1 MQTLHLLWE
10 LKCSAIFRIATWR
23 IMFANAMQIRF
34 SFSESF
40 VRGFFSVFIFFL
52 SIFLPPFSIL
62 QIRIESNA
70 GTHTHTQ
77 PCFVYAYIG
86 LVNVQCTN
94 IQQCESDIFPFH
106 SMMPANKVNNRKI
119 NQSIPAKHKNLHAWT
134 ELVKEAKH
142 IHFAATIDCNWHGLD
157 LKSVEEIGDVAILM
171 LRHRS
176 LRHKEGVRERERL

>member
-34 SFSESF
+34 PFSESF
-40 VRGFFSVFIFFL
+40 VWFFQCIYFL
-52 SIFLPPFSIL
+52 SFDLPSPFSIL

-119 NQSIPAKHKNLHAWT
+119 CQSIPAKHKNLHAWT

-142 IHFAATIDCNWHGLD
+142 IHFAATIDCIWHGLD
-157 LKSVEEIGDVAILM
+157 LELVEEIGDVAILM